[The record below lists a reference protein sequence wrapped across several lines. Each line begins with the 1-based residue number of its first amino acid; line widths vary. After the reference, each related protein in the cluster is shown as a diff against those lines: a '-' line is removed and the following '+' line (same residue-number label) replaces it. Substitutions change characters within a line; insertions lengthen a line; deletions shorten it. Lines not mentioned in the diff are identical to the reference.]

1 MLKHR
6 LTFGP
11 IFIVLLI
18 ALTWFDQYL
27 GEQADQGSGLAG
39 VPIGI
44 ALLLVVTAASLELAK
59 MLRAAGSTTPI
70 AVHPLFAWIGLLAWW
85 SPGVDAPG
93 TIGAAT
99 AACVLVGVI
108 VQGRQAATK
117 QNTGAITNL
126 ACGLLTMAYL
136 GFLPAMLLELRLAH
150 SAWALL
156 WVLLLIKSCDIGAFA
171 VGMTI
176 GRHKLIPWVS
186 PGKTWEGLVGGLATA
201 AGLGVLGA
209 ALFGDAGVFAGF
221 DMTLLHGAILGLVCG
236 FTGQIGD
243 LAVSM
248 FKRDTGI
255 KDSSSAVPG
264 FGGVL
269 DLLDSP
275 LLAGTAAYWT
285 LALLAA

>member
-11 IFIVLLI
+11 IFIALLI
-18 ALTWFDQYL
+18 GITWLDQYL
-27 GEQADQGSGLAG
+27 GEQVDHEQGMAG
-39 VPIGI
+39 VPIGL
-44 ALLLVVTAASLELAK
+44 ALLVIVTAASIELAS
-59 MLRAAGSTTPI
+59 MLRAAGSTTPV
-70 AVHPLFAWIGLLAWW
+70 ALHPVFAWIGLLAWW
-85 SPGVDAPG
+85 SPGVSAPG
-93 TIGAAT
+93 TIGAA
-99 AACVLVGVI
+99 AGACVLVGAI
-108 VQGRQAATK
+108 VLGRAAVSK
-117 QNTGAITNL
+117 SNKGAIINL

-136 GFLPAMLLELRLAH
+136 GFLPGLLLELRLAH

-156 WVLLLIKSCDIGAFA
+156 GVLLLIKSCDIGAFA

-186 PGKTWEGLVGGLATA
+186 PGKTWEGLFGGLATA

-209 ALFGDAGVFAGF
+209 ALFGDSNIINGF
-221 DMTLLHGAILGLVCG
+221 DPTLLQGALLGLVCG

-243 LAVSM
+243 LTVSM
-248 FKRDTGI
+248 FKRDAGI
-255 KDSSSAVPG
+255 KDSSAAVPG

-275 LLAGTAAYWT
+275 LLAGAAAYWT
-285 LALLAA
+285 LALMAA